1 MKPQRLQRE
10 NHKIDKEL
18 LLREKLNKG
27 RKKET
32 VPAVIN
38 GVEKKITVIKKQIEG
53 ANADAFVWEYIDD
66 KDMPKNIMVGE
77 QLFNRNAVLN
87 L

>member
-1 MKPQRLQRE
+1 MKPQRLEKE

-18 LLREKLNKG
+18 SVKEKLEKG
-27 RKKET
+27 WKKET
-32 VPAVIN
+32 VPAYVN
-38 GVEKKITVIKKQIEG
+38 GTEKKVTVIKKQIEG
-53 ANADAFVWEYIDD
+53 ANTDAFVWEYIED
-66 KDMPKNIMVGE
+66 KDMPKNMVGE